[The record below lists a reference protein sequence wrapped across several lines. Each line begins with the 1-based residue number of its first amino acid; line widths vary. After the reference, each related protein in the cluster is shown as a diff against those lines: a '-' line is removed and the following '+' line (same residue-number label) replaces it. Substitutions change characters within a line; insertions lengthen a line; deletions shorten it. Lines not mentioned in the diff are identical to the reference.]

1 MDARTYREETR
12 YDGYGR
18 AWKTRDASGGWLKQQ
33 FDARG
38 FATRLCDST
47 EADTAPSCGAQF
59 YTTVDEVDARGAVL
73 VERRGSSV
81 GPTIA
86 RSYNALNGQLTGVC
100 TGSGCTVQNSAYG
113 YDNKGQLTSREEA
126 GRYKERF
133 QYDGADRLTLG
144 WFEYL
149 GTTWYSASAPYVNP
163 DAAAPANLSFYAQY
177 DKLGNIC
184 RKYQFGLFAQY
195 GYAGRAGCGTA
206 GNPGSGSGS
215 ATLSAHQTQS
225 LFIPGLITIANQHDA
240 RGNMTSAD
248 SLRFYEYNA
257 LNQATE
263 VRRVA
268 SVGSSDITIRARFAY
283 GADGARYRRIDDG
296 SSAGGTTTTTI
307 IGAVERVQKP
317 GGAIQWRRT
326 VGGVAIVSYSGDQL
340 VGGITQ
346 AAGAGTVRHQF
357 TDRLGSVQ
365 VIGLVNGSSVTVQER
380 LDGGAD
386 GQWRTPDPPFGQ
398 AGSSHTPRGFTGH
411 EHLEGHDTIH
421 MNGRLYW
428 PTGGRM
434 VQADPIITDIY
445 NPQNWNPY
453 SYVLNNPLNL
463 TDPSGY
469 SFLSKYWRTI
479 AAIVVTVYT
488 GGLAAGAATSWAAAG
503 WSIGGGFVAG
513 AIQTNSLRGGI
524 YGAFSAGIFNKI
536 GIAYQGA
543 TGVKAAQGVL
553 AHAAAGGVMSSL
565 QGGKF
570 GHGFV
575 SAGFT
580 QALSPGIGK
589 LEGPIRQGTAVA
601 VLGGTT
607 SVMTGGKF
615 GNGAVT
621 AAFSYAFGRAASG
634 AGSGNVNDTSPS
646 PPPVIES
653 GGDVTI
659 LEEALGM
666 LPPDVLAE
674 LNRAGIS
681 YVAVGESVT
690 EYLTHLRGVA
700 PRGWGSGATWD
711 SVPGGFDANTKSVI
725 VATRGAHSHG
735 SVNMALHEIGHAY
748 DFSTG
753 YPSRSTE
760 FHISY
765 GVDRRNLRSY
775 YLQPGMAG
783 RSEAFAESFAGYF
796 SRNQEY
802 MNRHPAL
809 TNYWSSRRR
818 P

>member
-1 MDARTYREETR
+1 
-12 YDGYGR
+12 
-18 AWKTRDASGGWLKQQ
+18 
-33 FDARG
+33 
-38 FATRLCDST
+38 
-47 EADTAPSCGAQF
+47 
-59 YTTVDEVDARGAVL
+59 
-73 VERRGSSV
+73 
-81 GPTIA
+81 
-86 RSYNALNGQLTGVC
+86 
-100 TGSGCTVQNSAYG
+100 
-113 YDNKGQLTSREEA
+113 
-126 GRYKERF
+126 
-133 QYDGADRLTLG
+133 
-144 WFEYL
+144 
-149 GTTWYSASAPYVNP
+149 
-163 DAAAPANLSFYAQY
+163 
-177 DKLGNIC
+177 
-184 RKYQFGLFAQY
+184 
-195 GYAGRAGCGTA
+195 
-206 GNPGSGSGS
+206 
-215 ATLSAHQTQS
+215 
-225 LFIPGLITIANQHDA
+225 
-240 RGNMTSAD
+240 
-248 SLRFYEYNA
+248 
-257 LNQATE
+257 
-263 VRRVA
+263 
-268 SVGSSDITIRARFAY
+268 
-283 GADGARYRRIDDG
+283 
-296 SSAGGTTTTTI
+296 
-307 IGAVERVQKP
+307 
-317 GGAIQWRRT
+317 
-326 VGGVAIVSYSGDQL
+326 
-340 VGGITQ
+340 
-346 AAGAGTVRHQF
+346 
-357 TDRLGSVQ
+357 
-365 VIGLVNGSSVTVQER
+365 
-380 LDGGAD
+380 
-386 GQWRTPDPPFGQ
+386 
-398 AGSSHTPRGFTGH
+398 
-411 EHLEGHDTIH
+411 
-421 MNGRLYW
+421 
-428 PTGGRM
+428 
-434 VQADPIITDIY
+434 
-445 NPQNWNPY
+445 PQNWNPY

-488 GGLAAGAATSWAAAG
+488 GGAASGAAWGWAAGLTGTSAAIA
-503 WSIGGGFVAG
+503 GGFVAG

-570 GHGFV
+570 GHGFA